1 MKNQLLFVVA
11 LFGALTCPRPA
22 PAQGTAFTYQGQLQD
37 SGSPANGAYDLTF
50 ALFSANLLGSQ
61 LGGTLTN
68 TATPVTNGLFTVTL
82 DFGANFPGA
91 DRWLEIG
98 VSTNGAGGFST
109 LTPRQPLLPA
119 PYAITAANALTATAA
134 AQVTGPIADPQLSA
148 NVPLLN
154 GTNAFAG
161 PDLFSG
167 TVQATNAANQFTGSF
182 TGDGSGLT
190 NLSIPAAQLTGGL
203 DAGQLTS
210 GTLALAQLPG
220 SVLTNGASGTG
231 LTGLALLNGGNTF
244 SGDQIVSGGSLG
256 IGTTTPAAALEVNGS
271 AQFDSI
277 TTFGSLLRLDSSSG
291 FSQSSDGPL
300 NVDAPDVAG
309 GRFTVLT
316 GGNVGIGT
324 NNPSQLLEVNGNA
337 QIDGVLTG
345 DGSGLTNLSI
355 PAGNITSGT
364 LALAQLPASVV
375 TNGASGLNLTG
386 AFTGNGAGITNV
398 NLATINSQGGI
409 SFIPTYTYPGN
420 FRLAATLNAG
430 SFPISLVAA
439 DVNGDGQ
446 MDLIAANHDTST
458 LTVLT
463 NAGNGGFGLAA
474 TLALGHRPNGLVAAD
489 VNGDSRVDLISSSGP
504 DNDLTVLT
512 NNGSGGFA
520 LAATLAVGTAPT
532 SVVAADINR
541 DGQVDLI
548 SGNQGDNTLTVLT
561 NNGLGGFALA
571 ATLTVGNRPQSVV
584 AADINRDGR
593 VDLISANSLDNNLT
607 VLTNNGTGGFALAA
621 TLAVGNRP
629 RSVVAADVNGDGRV
643 DLISANQGDNA
654 LTVLTNN
661 GLGGF
666 ALAITVGVGLAPA
679 STVAADVNHDGHLD
693 LITAN
698 TVENTLTVL
707 TNIPTFT
714 GNILNVNGQFTGNGS
729 GLTNLSIP
737 AGNITSGTLA
747 LAQLPGSVIT
757 NGASGT
763 GLTGL
768 ALLNGGNT
776 FSGDQIVSGGSLGIG
791 TTTPAAALEVNGSA
805 QFDSITT
812 FGSQLRLN
820 SNDGFSQSSA
830 GPLNVDAPNVAGGR
844 FTVLTGGN
852 VGIGNPSPDYLLTV
866 GTGGAYCNG
875 TTWVNGSDRNSK
887 QDIAPL
893 DPQAVLAK
901 VASLPITEW
910 QYKVDA
916 DGARHLGP
924 MAQDFHAA
932 FGLNGADDKHIS
944 TVDESGVA
952 LAAIQGLNQKLA
964 EKAAEIQELKARL
977 EKLEHLLLEKK

>member
-277 TTFGSLLRLDSSSG
+277 TTFGS
-291 FSQSSDGPL
+291 
-300 NVDAPDVAG
+300 
-309 GRFTVLT
+309 
-316 GGNVGIGT
+316 
-324 NNPSQLLEVNGNA
+324 
-337 QIDGVLTG
+337 
-345 DGSGLTNLSI
+345 
-355 PAGNITSGT
+355 
-364 LALAQLPASVV
+364 
-375 TNGASGLNLTG
+375 
-386 AFTGNGAGITNV
+386 
-398 NLATINSQGGI
+398 
-409 SFIPTYTYPGN
+409 
-420 FRLAATLNAG
+420 
-430 SFPISLVAA
+430 
-439 DVNGDGQ
+439 
-446 MDLIAANHDTST
+446 
-458 LTVLT
+458 
-463 NAGNGGFGLAA
+463 
-474 TLALGHRPNGLVAAD
+474 
-489 VNGDSRVDLISSSGP
+489 
-504 DNDLTVLT
+504 
-512 NNGSGGFA
+512 
-520 LAATLAVGTAPT
+520 
-532 SVVAADINR
+532 
-541 DGQVDLI
+541 
-548 SGNQGDNTLTVLT
+548 
-561 NNGLGGFALA
+561 
-571 ATLTVGNRPQSVV
+571 
-584 AADINRDGR
+584 
-593 VDLISANSLDNNLT
+593 
-607 VLTNNGTGGFALAA
+607 
-621 TLAVGNRP
+621 
-629 RSVVAADVNGDGRV
+629 
-643 DLISANQGDNA
+643 
-654 LTVLTNN
+654 
-661 GLGGF
+661 
-666 ALAITVGVGLAPA
+666 
-679 STVAADVNHDGHLD
+679 
-693 LITAN
+693 
-698 TVENTLTVL
+698 
-707 TNIPTFT
+707 
-714 GNILNVNGQFTGNGS
+714 
-729 GLTNLSIP
+729 
-737 AGNITSGTLA
+737 
-747 LAQLPGSVIT
+747 
-757 NGASGT
+757 
-763 GLTGL
+763 
-768 ALLNGGNT
+768 
-776 FSGDQIVSGGSLGIG
+776 
-791 TTTPAAALEVNGSA
+791 
-805 QFDSITT
+805 
-812 FGSQLRLN
+812 QLRLN